1 MNEVN
6 IRRTNVSQYLFPT
19 RYVSLKNC
27 TYIRCTNNNLLSMAA
42 TSMQEHPG
50 DIFRPKRKDQLP
62 TTLNVLTILTF
73 ICSALAF
80 TGAFFAF
87 AIARLSYETALRNQA
102 GWDQIPIFLQSLL
115 GSNHVES
122 ARLLLENR
130 TPILLINL
138 VTVLLC
144 FFGALQMRK
153 LKKRGFIMYVLGDL
167 LSIVK
172 LFLVSVSP
180 LAGVLYAFSYGIVLI
195 FVILYATQLKYMN

>member
-1 MNEVN
+1 MSA
-6 IRRTNVSQYLFPT
+6 TPT
-19 RYVSLKNC
+19 
-27 TYIRCTNNNLLSMAA
+27 
-42 TSMQEHPG
+42 QEYPG
-50 DIFRPKRKDQLP
+50 DIFRSKPKDLLP

-87 AIARLSYETALRNQA
+87 AIARFSYETALRNQA
-102 GWDQIPIFLQSLL
+102 RWDRIPIFLQSLL
-115 GSNHVES
+115 GSNHVDA
-122 ARLLLENR
+122 ARVLLENR

-167 LSIVK
+167 LTILK
-172 LFLVSVSP
+172 LFFVSVSP
-180 LAGVLYAFSYGIVLI
+180 LAGVVYAFSYGIALI